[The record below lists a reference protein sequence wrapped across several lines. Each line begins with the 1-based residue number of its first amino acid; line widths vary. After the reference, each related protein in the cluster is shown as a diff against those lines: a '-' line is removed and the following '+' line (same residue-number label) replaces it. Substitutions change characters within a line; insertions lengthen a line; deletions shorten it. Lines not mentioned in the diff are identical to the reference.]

1 MLHSTVV
8 SGTVLTVAAILPL
21 MRAYGPALF
30 HQGILP
36 ADAESLAASVQS
48 LQKSQPLGIVQ
59 APNWYEAKSPIFR
72 LPPPA
77 VPRPKSQEV
86 LRRNGVSDA
95 FRRWVAMGTVNS
107 P

>member
-1 MLHSTVV
+1 MWRASDFIIKKWRDVTQFRSIQHGSIKFNHSTKEQAH
-8 SGTVLTVAAILPL
+8 GT
-21 MRAYGPALF
+21 ALF

-36 ADAESLAASVQS
+36 ADAERLAASVQS

-72 LPPPA
+72 HPPPA

-86 LRRNGVSDA
+86 LRRNGV
-95 FRRWVAMGTVNS
+95 
-107 P
+107 